1 MAAASRRCRKRLFRQ
16 MRKWRFGR
24 PAGLIGWYSN
34 GEPNLLCHAQQA
46 WQVPFH
52 PWSLAQLPSESVV
65 VVAAGA
71 VVSSG
76 ISITWPACAA
86 ARGCAGGLQRLGL
99 GVLRDRSPDLP
110 RADRVFVGP
119 PLCGSCVR
127 PSVRTCVRDT
137 HLGMCIVHT
146 FSGVGRL
153 ASAFA
158 NGTELDGV

>member
-16 MRKWRFGR
+16 RRKWRFGR

-86 ARGCAGGLQRLGL
+86 ARGCAGGLQPAAAG
-99 GVLRDRSPDLP
+99 P
-110 RADRVFVGP
+110 RRAPRPEPGSSARGQS
-119 PLCGSCVR
+119 LCGSTTLRFVCQTVR
-127 PSVRTCVRDT
+127 ANVRAR
-137 HLGMCIVHT
+137 HT
-146 FSGVGRL
+146 FRHVYR
-153 ASAFA
+153 
-158 NGTELDGV
+158 THIQWCW